1 MRKKKYQVKKVGGIK
16 VVSRIEKDAN
26 RSGWNRT
33 AVYESKKNYSRSR
46 AKDELR
52 REMML

>member
-16 VVSRIEKDAN
+16 VVSRIEKDADRPEWS
-26 RSGWNRT
+26 RS
-33 AVYESKKNYSRSR
+33 AIYESRKDYKRSRS
-46 AKDELR
+46 KNELR